1 MANEIVWYDDT
12 ETGAPV
18 LNNAAGS
25 LVALLDALLVTGF
38 NPQTLTS
45 ITVTSGVATATKVGH
60 GYSSLRMVDIAGA
73 GTALI
78 NGRKLVTL
86 TSSSTFTF
94 PAPGVADGTITGV
107 ITAKRSPLGWA
118 RAHAAGATVGMYSRT
133 DVAATAMSM
142 RVDDSSGVQNF
153 PSARVLMVES
163 FTDVNTYVGPTPTAA
178 QLTGGQYWT
187 KGPNTTATRPW
198 VLIGDS
204 RTFWLFPDS
213 QQYPASSYN
222 GSLSGPFSFGDIRS
236 YRAGDAYACMLA
248 GSYSSGSEALTF
260 AHSALAVG
268 SSPTQ
273 ASSMVARAA
282 SAIGPAVAMSNLSSR
297 RLGGSPAP
305 AYPSPVD
312 NGLVVSF
319 PVLVIENTNSG
330 PIRGEARG
338 IADPL
343 AYIQVGLLH
352 KQVLSNLT
360 GSTRDFLAVAF
371 QSFGQ
376 YGHMLLDITGPWA

>member
-25 LVALLDALLVTGF
+25 LIALLDALLVTGF

-133 DVAATAMSM
+133 DVTATAMSM
-142 RVDDSSGVQNF
+142 RVDDSASGIN
-153 PSARVLMVES
+153 ARAIMVES
-163 FTDVNTYVGPTPTAA
+163 FTDINTYVGSAPTST
-178 QLTGGQYWT
+178 QLSGGQYWV
-187 KGPNTTATRPW
+187 KGAASTSAKPW
-198 VLIGDS
+198 VLVGDS
-204 RTFWLFPDS
+204 RTFWLFMDS
-213 QQYPASSYN
+213 SGYPAASYG
-222 GSLSGPFSFGDIRS
+222 GSLAGPYVFGDILS
-236 YRAGDAYACMLA
+236 YRAADAYGCILGGA
-248 GSYSSGSEALTF
+248 GSAGADPSGIGYSATALGT
-260 AHSALAVG
+260 APSSPASLIARAPNGIGVAVG
-268 SSPTQ
+268 VVNL
-273 ASSMVARAA
+273 ASHR
-282 SAIGPAVAMSNLSSR
+282 I
-297 RLGGSPAP
+297 GGSPGP
-305 AYPSPVD
+305 AYPSTVD
-312 NGLVVSF
+312 NGMVLST
-319 PVLVIENTNSG
+319 PVFLLDGSSGG

-338 IADPL
+338 LADPL
-343 AYIQVGLLH
+343 CAIAQGLLH

-360 GSTRDFLAVAF
+360 GSSRSVLAIATMAY
-371 QSFGQ
+371 GQ
-376 YGHMLLDITGPWA
+376 AGHMMFDITGPWA